1 MTHWIPPSLSHR
13 LYILRMIIIRT
24 EPHLLNQ
31 TDSQPATQRNQTKS
45 WTRHRASIHS
55 RELKSQSPRHS
66 SSSSYPFHWW
76 PFSARHHA
84 QLITHI
90 ELSFKRICTYVG
102 THHRGHW
109 MWVTLMEYLIVC
121 VSICQPRWSWKN
133 KSQRVKMIR
142 SEKMTIPRDVVIYCT
157 IMRPLNP
164 QPRSSSTR
172 VDLSMKL
179 VCLGMCIYTIP

>member
-31 TDSQPATQRNQTKS
+31 TDRQPATQRNQTKS

-90 ELSFKRICTYVG
+90 ELSFKRICTHVG
-102 THHRGHW
+102 THHRGALNVSDTDGISYS
-109 MWVTLMEYLIVC
+109 MRLYL
-121 VSICQPRWSWKN
+121 STA
-133 KSQRVKMIR
+133 MILEKQI
-142 SEKMTIPRDVVIYCT
+142 SEGEDDPFRKDD
-157 IMRPLNP
+157 N
-164 QPRSSSTR
+164 STR
-172 VDLSMKL
+172 CSNILYDHA
-179 VCLGMCIYTIP
+179 TIKPTATQLMLKYQGYLKHETGE